1 MKFNENLLASS
12 QFLQLFLM
20 QSSTSR
26 DSSKLYAVLVNTAK
40 FGEIPQICTKFL
52 DKKKLETGSRLTF
65 VVLRVPKIDQSLNR
79 FMSPSLS
86 EVLVHDTIT
95 NFRQFC
101 HRKFFYIRSNFDQ
114 FCEIWNP
121 F

>member
-52 DKKKLETGSRLTF
+52 DKKKLETI
-65 VVLRVPKIDQSLNR
+65 VL
-79 FMSPSLS
+79 
-86 EVLVHDTIT
+86 
-95 NFRQFC
+95 
-101 HRKFFYIRSNFDQ
+101 
-114 FCEIWNP
+114 
-121 F
+121 